1 MKAVKMHRIN
11 GSRTACWT
19 NMSGSALIHARQNGI
34 TLVEIMIGLTIVG
47 ILLAAGVK
55 SFGKWTQNQQARVA
69 AESILNG
76 LQITRADAVRINDK
90 VQFILG
96 GQSSWTVTEVT
107 SQSQVQAR
115 SASDG
120 SRNAAVSATPLGA
133 TIATFNEL
141 GRIVANPDGS
151 ASITQLDVSNPMGD
165 RPLRITLSTAGSARM
180 CDPSPLLAA
189 NDPRKC

>member
-1 MKAVKMHRIN
+1 M
-11 GSRTACWT
+11 
-19 NMSGSALIHARQNGI
+19 LIHARQLGL
-34 TLVEIMIGLTIVG
+34 TLVEIMIAIVIVG
-47 ILLAAGVK
+47 ILLAAGVQ
-55 SFGKWTQNQQARVA
+55 SFGKWTQNQQTRVA

-76 LQITRADAVRINDK
+76 LQIARADAVRINDK
-90 VQFILG
+90 VQFVLG
-96 GQSSWTVTEVT
+96 SQSSWTVTEVT

-115 SASDG
+115 SASEG
-120 SRNAAVSATPLGA
+120 SRNAAITASPAGA
-133 TIATFNEL
+133 TTATFNEL

-151 ASITQLDVSNPMGD
+151 ASISQVDVSNPFGD